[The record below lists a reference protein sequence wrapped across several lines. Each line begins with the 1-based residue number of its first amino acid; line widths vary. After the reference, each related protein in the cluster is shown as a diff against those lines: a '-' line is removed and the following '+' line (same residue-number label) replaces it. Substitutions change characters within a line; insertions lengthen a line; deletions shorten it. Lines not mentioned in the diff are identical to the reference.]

1 MFFKYFSHNVQNVVP
16 KKQVKKI
23 VSAKRTLV
31 IGRDILKL
39 TLQMI
44 FFCYCFVIWEMLKD
58 FQLSID

>member
-23 VSAKRTLV
+23 ARAKRTLV

-39 TLQMI
+39 ALFVKVI
-44 FFCYCFVIWEMLKD
+44 FFTTVF
-58 FQLSID
+58 LSGKC